1 MRRLAGALIALAVV
15 AAVVVGLTQA
25 GGADGGTSAP
35 KAPPFRLEAA
45 LARLHGSPPALA
57 ALHRQANRLLPGSR
71 TALQRRLRALRGHPI
86 VVNKWA
92 SWCSP
97 CRAEFPV
104 FQQVATQLGR
114 RVAFLGLDAQDK
126 APAARRFLSG
136 RPLPYPS
143 LEDPDQSLS
152 RTLEAPD
159 VAPVTVFLD
168 AHGKTA
174 FIHSGQ
180 YTSAR
185 QLSADIDR
193 YLGSGAGRA

>member
-1 MRRLAGALIALAVV
+1 MRRRVVWFAAALALF
-15 AAVVVGLTQA
+15 AVVIVGLTQA
-25 GGADGGTSAP
+25 GGGHDGQAAKGAP
-35 KAPPFRLEAA
+35 FHLRASLVKLRGAPAP
-45 LARLHGSPPALA
+45 LA
-57 ALHRQANRLLPGSR
+57 ALHAQANRLLDGGRP
-71 TALQRRLRALRGHPI
+71 ALSRRLRALRGHPV

-92 SWCSP
+92 SWCTP

-104 FQQVATQLGR
+104 FQQVATARGR

-126 APAARRFLSG
+126 APAARRFLAV

-143 LEDPDQSLS
+143 YADPDQSLS
-152 RTLEAPD
+152 RTLKAPD

-168 AHGKTA
+168 ARGRTA

-185 QLSADIDR
+185 QLSGDIDR
-193 YLGSGAGRA
+193 YLRD

>member
-15 AAVVVGLTQA
+15 AALVVGLAQA
-25 GGADGGTSAP
+25 GGGDGGRTA
-35 KAPPFRLEAA
+35 AENPPFRLEAA
-45 LARLHGSPPALA
+45 LKRLKGAPPPLA
-57 ALHRQANRLLPGSR
+57 SLHRQANHLLSGGKP
-71 TALQRRLRALRGHPI
+71 ALERHLRALRGHPV

-92 SWCSP
+92 SWCTP

-104 FQQVATQLGR
+104 FQQVATERGR

-126 APAARRFLSG
+126 APAARRFLAD

-143 LEDPDQSLS
+143 LQDPDQSLS
-152 RTLEAPD
+152 RTLKAPD

-168 AHGKTA
+168 AKGHTA

-180 YTSAR
+180 YTSVK
-185 QLSADIDR
+185 QLNADIDK
-193 YLGSGAGRA
+193 YLG

>member
-15 AAVVVGLTQA
+15 AALVVGLAQA
-25 GGADGGTSAP
+25 GGGDGSKTAA
-35 KAPPFRLEAA
+35 KTPPFHLEAA
-45 LARLHGSPPALA
+45 LKRLRGAPPALA
-57 ALHRQANRLLPGSR
+57 ALHRQANHLLTGGKA
-71 TALQRRLRALRGHPI
+71 ALQRRLQALRGHPV

-92 SWCSP
+92 SWCTP

-104 FQQVATQLGR
+104 FQQVATERGR

-126 APAARRFLSG
+126 APAARRFLAG

-143 LEDPDQSLS
+143 LQDPDQSLS
-152 RTLEAPD
+152 RTLKAPD

-168 AHGKTA
+168 AKGHTA

-180 YTSAR
+180 YTSVA
-185 QLSADIDR
+185 QLTADIDR
-193 YLGSGAGRA
+193 YLGA